1 MPAHKVVL
9 ASVSPYFHAMF
20 NDDLAEKLQGEVT
33 IQDIDATA
41 LQTLVEYS
49 YTGKIICLWDN
60 GTKSSLEKLETP
72 AEVR

>member
-49 YTGKIICLWDN
+49 YTGNEYFFFFLK
-60 GTKSSLEKLETP
+60 THARAFKKKTR
-72 AEVR
+72 A

>member
-49 YTGKIICLWDN
+49 YTGNEYFFL
-60 GTKSSLEKLETP
+60 
-72 AEVR
+72 